1 MTHAVDNPLLQA
13 AAYLVSA
20 LAQMGIVPTFVG
32 GVAVSLIAK
41 PRYTGDLDALIIFDA
56 DNVDTLLNTLARHG
70 FRARFEGMAE
80 LARRVRMVSLAHE
93 DTGSI
98 VDICLG
104 YLPFEIEVQE
114 RGAQCD
120 VAGASIRIAS
130 PEDLVILKAITNR
143 PKDREDIRCIVEIY
157 TNLDR
162 ARIRFWVEQFA
173 ELLEKPGLR
182 AVIERVLDGGD

>member
-1 MTHAVDNPLLQA
+1 MTHAVDNPLLEA
-13 AAYLVSA
+13 AVDLVSA

-56 DNVDTLLNTLARHG
+56 DNVDTLLNTLDRHG

-80 LARRVRMVSLAHE
+80 FARRVRMVSLAHE
-93 DTGSI
+93 GTGSI
-98 VDICLG
+98 VDVRLG
-104 YLPFEIEVQE
+104 NLPFEIEVH
-114 RGAQCD
+114 D

-173 ELLEKPGLR
+173 ELLDKPDLR
-182 AVIERVLDGGD
+182 VVIERVLDGGD